1 MHFGSQARDQK
12 PQVSL
17 YDARCVLYICYMME
31 DILCLYFSPQ
41 SHKRGG
47 GGVGFRPRV
56 IFFFL
61 RLTLMYVD
69 MKYIIYIN
77 YLSFYTDNFVN

>member
-31 DILCLYFSPQ
+31 DILCLYFSLQ
-41 SHKRGG
+41 SHKRGEG
-47 GGVGFRPRV
+47 AWAFAPG
-56 IFFFL
+56 
-61 RLTLMYVD
+61 
-69 MKYIIYIN
+69 
-77 YLSFYTDNFVN
+77 